1 MTIKNPILHPVT
13 ADISGDL
20 KNQLRPLMFQIT
32 QGDTDSHILDIS
44 LVNGASIVE
53 LSDVATVAVVFTKE
67 DGTVSVGSADII
79 DMKAGKVQKT
89 IKTSDVS
96 CVGNVIFAVEV
107 HEGTSQASS
116 CQFRFP
122 VVATLDSSDGI
133 VSENN
138 YSVLTSLINDVQA
151 SVDSANDAAI
161 LANDAASIANSAA
174 SAATASAERV
184 ETAVQNS
191 ETAVD
196 NANTATTAANNA
208 KVTIEANEDT
218 RQQNETARITK
229 ESERLSAEILRI
241 DAESDRSSSESQR
254 ILAEDDRKTSET
266 SRKSGETN
274 RISAENTRV
283 NSENSRISAESTRSD
298 DEDTRVSNESTRV
311 FSENQRKTNETDRV
325 LQFNDVLEFAML
337 SESDAGVLDY
347 TTEKDES
354 GRVIRRNFTDSTGIV
369 RKSIERLDFNA
380 NDDPVT
386 IKKKTFSA
394 SAKGESYKKH
404 TVGYSVDG
412 GVVSDAVVELPY
424 EAVESVTTA
433 RNSITSDP
441 VELYNP
447 DSNIASFQANEL
459 VKRMPFRNVL
469 ANNMSSL
476 EIIGNKMVEPFATGK
491 DEYIDADGMPYVGG
505 DTLDINYDFYTKT
518 AGDTNPM
525 KIYSANIDPSNP
537 PAPTDLSW
545 KEITDQA
552 TIDRLKLQNEL
563 PITSTDTTG

>member
-1 MTIKNPILHPVT
+1 
-13 ADISGDL
+13 
-20 KNQLRPLMFQIT
+20 
-32 QGDTDSHILDIS
+32 
-44 LVNGASIVE
+44 
-53 LSDVATVAVVFTKE
+53 
-67 DGTVSVGSADII
+67 
-79 DMKAGKVQKT
+79 
-89 IKTSDVS
+89 
-96 CVGNVIFAVEV
+96 
-107 HEGTSQASS
+107 
-116 CQFRFP
+116 
-122 VVATLDSSDGI
+122 
-133 VSENN
+133 
-138 YSVLTSLINDVQA
+138 
-151 SVDSANDAAI
+151 
-161 LANDAASIANSAA
+161 
-174 SAATASAERV
+174 
-184 ETAVQNS
+184 
-191 ETAVD
+191 
-196 NANTATTAANNA
+196 
-208 KVTIEANEDT
+208 
-218 RQQNETARITK
+218 
-229 ESERLSAEILRI
+229 
-241 DAESDRSSSESQR
+241 
-254 ILAEDDRKTSET
+254 
-266 SRKSGETN
+266 
-274 RISAENTRV
+274 
-283 NSENSRISAESTRSD
+283 
-298 DEDTRVSNESTRV
+298 V

-563 PITSTDTTG
+563 PITSTDTTGRTAVYGGQNYVLQNSTNPAVRDDFAGKVAGDTAVNPNVAYRRAAMTTLQTPSMFTSGDELVNNNNYNGYGSLMVLNDSKTIFAMSPSSGQIPQILLSFDLIRIWEDKYDLIPIDRTGTADEVKVDKWRG